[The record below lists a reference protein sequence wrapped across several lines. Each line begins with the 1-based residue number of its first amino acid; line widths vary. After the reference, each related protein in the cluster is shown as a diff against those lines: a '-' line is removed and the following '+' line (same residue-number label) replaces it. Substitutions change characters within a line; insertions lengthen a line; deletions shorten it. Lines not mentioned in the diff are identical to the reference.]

1 MKIKTATLLALLG
14 LAPFLIANVLSHPA
28 YKFMIDIGIS
38 AFTILGGLNYLGP
51 ILILPFF
58 IVLYKNQK

>member
-1 MKIKTATLLALLG
+1 MKIKTATLLAIIG
-14 LAPFLIANVLSHPA
+14 LALFIIANVLSHHA
-28 YKFMIDIGIS
+28 YKFLMDIGIS